1 MNKLFYFLLF
11 SIVLM
16 GCSNKGFYEL
26 GQSYQNSE
34 CIKNAQTGAEHNE
47 CINAERK
54 PYEEYEKERKSVLNK

>member
-1 MNKLFYFLLF
+1 
-11 SIVLM
+11 M